1 MSRKPVLK
9 EEQELDEIRAAE
21 QQLML
26 RHKEFAEIPKRI
38 ALELKERE
46 STMPPFEEIE
56 VRKRRREHEN
66 TLSRGEAKNM
76 LRDQNRSMVLV
87 FLLLLAT
94 AALVWW
100 GLKLMQG

>member
-1 MSRKPVLK
+1 MSRKTVLK
-9 EEQELDEIRAAE
+9 EDLELNELRATE
-21 QQLML
+21 RQLKQ

-76 LRDQNRSMVLV
+76 LRDQNRSMALL

-94 AALVWW
+94 GTLVWW
-100 GLKLMQG
+100 GFKLMQG